1 MYNTMTF
8 TKGAGEMMLNCMVNE
23 EWNFDWKRGRR
34 KSMIFLSFL
43 CLIPFYS
50 PMLYVLLIFHGR

>member
-8 TKGAGEMMLNCMVNE
+8 AKGAGEMMLNCMVNE

-34 KSMIFLSFL
+34 KSTKFLSFL